1 MSEIEKIFLTSAL
14 TIFGGALVY
23 VFGQIAT
30 AFFITPSQQFWR
42 MCGHIQDRLAFYAPV
57 YEYPEKESD
66 NRREALEE
74 FRRGNELKLFDASWS

>member
-30 AFFITPSQQFWR
+30 AFFITPIQQF
-42 MCGHIQDRLAFYAPV
+42 
-57 YEYPEKESD
+57 
-66 NRREALEE
+66 LEDV
-74 FRRGNELKLFDASWS
+74 RPHPG